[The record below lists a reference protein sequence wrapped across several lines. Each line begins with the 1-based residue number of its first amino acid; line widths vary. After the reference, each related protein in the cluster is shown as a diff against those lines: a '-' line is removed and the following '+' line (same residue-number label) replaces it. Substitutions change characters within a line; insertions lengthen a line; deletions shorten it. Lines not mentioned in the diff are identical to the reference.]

1 MNYRWSS
8 SIAEKPRMNF
18 GRLCLNST
26 FFLRENKHKRGPRD
40 ARNFKSQTSDYKFAI

>member
-26 FFLRENKHKRGPRD
+26 FFLPENKHKRD
-40 ARNFKSQTSDYKFAI
+40 ARNFKSQTSDCKFAI